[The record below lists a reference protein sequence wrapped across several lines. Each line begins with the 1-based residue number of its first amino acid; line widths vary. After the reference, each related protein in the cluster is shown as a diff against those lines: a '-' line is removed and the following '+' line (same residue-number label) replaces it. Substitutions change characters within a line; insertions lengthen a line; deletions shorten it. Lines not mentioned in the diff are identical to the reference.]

1 MWAHCATN
9 FYNMLADSIKTSTL
23 FKNFKG
29 WGSTHEKREVFEE
42 LYRAFNSISTGSV
55 LTYGDLLPRVETDQ
69 YFQQVKN
76 LPYSEPDNL
85 ITHRESSYNKE
96 VPLIKKMRV
105 KLTAISPHCDD
116 AFAVLVNGEQV
127 KNIIPF
133 DYSDTGIYNYTLETA
148 AGKPIPFGIGDWM
161 LDVNSAIL
169 TFNNGV
175 PEGVTG
181 ENTPYLTFYQYV
193 GPVGERTYIDASLF
207 DVPSITFSD
216 LNPVAEFTAQL
227 AERLEEIDEGWFN
240 RNQFN
245 GTDLTQGVGLQYCLL
260 TPVVD
265 SATGDVV
272 KGWDDNSNAQVV
284 SQVSHKAA
292 RSNSDLVEVL
302 FASESLT
309 ELEYSI
315 QVEEPGITKV
325 DLENGFVV
333 VDAQQAGNY
342 NIELYVANKATA
354 VLLVRDNETQ
364 EYELYFP
371 RGEAELTVQVPTF
384 VDLKLLPPH
393 LKLNSL
399 ASYSDEII
407 PQYYG
412 PRVADFVVASNAD
425 TKSLRSADYIVYNK
439 VDSFL
444 QDAIDASEN
453 SGTHI
458 FLRNGTYEN
467 DKAQLNLEN
476 KHLEGESKIDT
487 LIKNAEVY
495 LSGLTVVEGI
505 TFENCNL
512 HITGEDSVAE
522 LRNCNLENITIE
534 GGEALIFDSTITGRA
549 VVDANGRCETYN
561 TYIGNYVVEGYIF
574 SVGSHIH
581 NLEAFSADET
591 SLIDTT
597 VVDYI
602 ENFNPKIKLDA
613 SYVTKWNED
622 NVDRKLLPDANT
634 IPYYTA
640 FGNRVYAKL
649 PDPFEYR
656 TTKLVTLEDGSVVE
670 EPCYEIAIKIDGDTI
685 QLNKKGQ
692 LFTRFFTSKE
702 IKFSS
707 KDLIKTQAEEKGYGH
722 ADTVLEEE
730 RPDTVDDAIVDL
742 YWSKADLVKGKL
754 PIDQLPDSVAYGG
767 LEYVGMWQFEDHEG
781 KYPTFDDIDRSLISD
796 DDYSELQKGWFFIVE
811 ASKHVNDEDGKLLD
825 DPCYPQIAEDGVEF
839 TAGDWVIFNGKAT
852 KKVPAG
858 SHKETVERE
867 VEVTVD
873 VKLSELEDKNAADV
887 AIEKYVEAHPELN
900 FTKFEGELDATES
913 LMYDTL
919 TQAFTSNVIYTDGEK
934 KWVVYINLGE
944 TLALGI
950 IGIDGIA
957 YNGTASGAILKN
969 GDDVVYSY
977 TSTEVV
983 TEEVEV
989 PDYIDTVYNS
999 FSKLDRAY
1007 SDPVYSRLPELAP
1020 NSDGRNLAWS
1030 VDDGGTGVLRL
1041 GKTTLAEAIRLIN
1054 EQLYSQFPAHP
1065 ASIRKMSVVIDEE
1078 ATTAELKEYIP
1089 IDGTVDLDIALQQNE
1104 TKFAYD
1110 SLSGEV
1116 VVKQVGIHDELP
1128 LEHEFYCG
1136 DESVVEIM
1144 DTGHPI
1150 YTAYG
1155 SKDPDFE
1162 DPLFADATTRY
1173 VDKENTIVEVKDP
1186 YTKYNLGFKA
1196 PSPYK
1201 SMVCQGAIL
1210 LNVEE
1215 EDDEGVAT
1223 PLGGKYKLQHTIY
1236 YRLSDLKATA
1246 YVHEDELAELMGS
1259 SKSVT
1264 FDESYFYDMKQS
1276 KIDNSPMVGT
1286 VNAAALLASMRKI
1299 AGVPVLAGQFDV
1311 VGTFI
1316 IKDFAKYGM
1325 ITKDASVKMLATLG
1339 GVEMN
1344 AEYLSVKLHLTDS
1357 FEGSYDAEVQFKI
1370 TLDSSIAPWGLNDLV
1385 IDCTYQN
1392 MGIEKT
1398 ERVATFGSI
1407 NCIPSFPNIVNYSKK
1422 DAEGEASSS
1431 VSSYGIEFDDNY
1443 KEDINP
1449 QKTAELPVGEFGFG
1463 WYTNNWYPV
1472 SFNAYN
1478 DPVLKQVDLAGSV
1491 GYGVGGTPYRY
1502 VTYHFSLDEVRDLTG
1517 LTVKMDWGKEPK
1529 VDPFSGILED
1539 VRLGVLVRSAEG
1551 GMDENINFMDANKAV
1566 GIFYEADFSKP
1577 SDGILYPGKS
1587 DVSNRRVTFGRRPRP
1602 VKDIYVRIG
1611 LPFGSEAFIKGVDL
1625 DTSIDC

>member
-1 MWAHCATN
+1 
-9 FYNMLADSIKTSTL
+9 MLADSIKTSTL

-116 AFAVLVNGEQV
+116 AFAVLVDGEQV

-302 FASESLT
+302 FASEGLT

-467 DKAQLNLEN
+467 DRAQLNLEN

-561 TYIGNYVVEGYIF
+561 TYIGEYAVEGYIF

-581 NLEAFSADET
+581 SLEAFSADET

-707 KDLIKTQAEEKGYGH
+707 KDLIKTQAEDKGYGH
-722 ADTVLEEE
+722 ADTALEEE
-730 RPDTVDDAIVDL
+730 RPDTVDDAIIDL

-796 DDYSELQKGWFFIVE
+796 DNYSELQKGWFFIVE

-825 DPCYPQIAEDGVEF
+825 DPCYPQVAEDGVEF

-858 SHKETVERE
+858 SHIETVEKERVNE
-867 VEVTVD
+867 
-873 VKLSELEDKNAADV
+873 N
-887 AIEKYVEAHPELN
+887 
-900 FTKFEGELDATES
+900 
-913 LMYDTL
+913 
-919 TQAFTSNVIYTDGEK
+919 
-934 KWVVYINLGE
+934 GE
-944 TLALGI
+944 TET
-950 IGIDGIA
+950 
-957 YNGTASGAILKN
+957 Y
-969 GDDVVYSY
+969 
-977 TSTEVV
+977 

-989 PDYIDTVYNS
+989 VDYIDTVYNS

-1078 ATTAELKEYIP
+1078 ATTAKLKEYIP

-1116 VVKQVGIHDELP
+1116 VVKQVGGHDELP

-1173 VDKENTIVEVKDP
+1173 VDKENTIVEVSDP

-1215 EDDEGVAT
+1215 EDDEGIAT

-1276 KIDNSPMVGT
+1276 KIDSSPMVGT

-1311 VGTFI
+1311 VGTFL

-1357 FEGSYDAEVQFKI
+1357 FEGAYDAEVQFKI
-1370 TLDSSIAPWGLNDLV
+1370 TLDSSIVPWGLNDLV
-1385 IDCTYQN
+1385 IDCAYQN
-1392 MGIEKT
+1392 MGIEKI
-1398 ERVATFGSI
+1398 ERVDTFGSI

-1422 DAEGEASSS
+1422 NAEGETSSS
-1431 VSSYGIEFDDNY
+1431 VSSYGTDFDDDY
-1443 KEDINP
+1443 KEDIDP

-1472 SFNAYN
+1472 SFNTYN

-1517 LTVKMDWGKEPK
+1517 LTVKVDWGKEPK
-1529 VDPFSGILED
+1529 VDPFSGILKD

>member
-116 AFAVLVNGEQV
+116 AFAVLVDGEQV

-148 AGKPIPFGIGDWM
+148 AGKPIPFGTGDWM

-181 ENTPYLTFYQYV
+181 KNTPYLTFYQYV

-260 TPVVD
+260 TPVID

-302 FASESLT
+302 FASEGLT

-412 PRVADFVVASNAD
+412 PRVADFVVASNTD

-561 TYIGNYVVEGYIF
+561 TYISEYAVEGYIF

-581 NLEAFSADET
+581 SLEAFSADET

-613 SYVTKWNED
+613 SYVTKWNEN

-707 KDLIKTQAEEKGYGH
+707 KDLIKTQAEDKGYGH

-730 RPDTVDDAIVDL
+730 RPDTVDDAIIDL

-754 PIDQLPDSVAYGG
+754 PIEQLPDSVAYGG

-781 KYPTFDDIDRSLISD
+781 KYPAFDDIDRSLISD

-825 DPCYPQIAEDGVEF
+825 DPCHPQIAEDGVEF
-839 TAGDWVIFNGKAT
+839 TAGDWVIFNGKVT

-858 SHKETVERE
+858 SHIETVEKERVNE
-867 VEVTVD
+867 
-873 VKLSELEDKNAADV
+873 N
-887 AIEKYVEAHPELN
+887 
-900 FTKFEGELDATES
+900 
-913 LMYDTL
+913 
-919 TQAFTSNVIYTDGEK
+919 
-934 KWVVYINLGE
+934 GE
-944 TLALGI
+944 TET
-950 IGIDGIA
+950 
-957 YNGTASGAILKN
+957 Y
-969 GDDVVYSY
+969 
-977 TSTEVV
+977 

-989 PDYIDTVYNS
+989 PDYVDTVYNS

-1089 IDGTVDLDIALQQNE
+1089 IEGTVDLDITLQQNE

-1116 VVKQVGIHDELP
+1116 VVKQVGVHDELP

-1155 SKDPDFE
+1155 SKDSDFE

-1215 EDDEGVAT
+1215 EDDEGIVT

-1311 VGTFI
+1311 VGTFL

-1339 GVEMN
+1339 GVEMK

-1357 FEGSYDAEVQFKI
+1357 FEGAYDAEVQFKI

-1398 ERVATFGSI
+1398 ERVDTFGGI

-1422 DAEGEASSS
+1422 NAEGETSSS
-1431 VSSYGIEFDDNY
+1431 VSSYGTDFDDDY
-1443 KEDINP
+1443 KEDIDP

-1472 SFNAYN
+1472 GFNTYK

-1491 GYGVGGTPYRY
+1491 GYGAGGTPYRY
-1502 VTYHFSLDEVRDLTG
+1502 VTYHFSLGEVRDLTG

-1529 VDPFSGILED
+1529 VDPFSGILKD

-1551 GMDENINFMDANKAV
+1551 GMDENTNFMDANKAV
-1566 GIFYEADFSKP
+1566 SIFYEADFSKP

-1602 VKDIYVRIG
+1602 VKDIYIRIG
-1611 LPFGSEAFIKGVDL
+1611 LPFGSETFIKGVDL

>member
-1 MWAHCATN
+1 
-9 FYNMLADSIKTSTL
+9 MLADSIKTSTL

-42 LYRAFNSISTGSV
+42 LYRAFNSISTNSV

-116 AFAVLVNGEQV
+116 AFAVLVDGEQV

-265 SATGDVV
+265 SATGDVI

-302 FASESLT
+302 FASEGLT

-333 VDAQQAGNY
+333 VNAQQAGNY

-412 PRVADFVVASNAD
+412 PRVADFVVASNTD

-439 VDSFL
+439 ADSFL

-561 TYIGNYVVEGYIF
+561 TYIDEYAVEGYIF

-707 KDLIKTQAEEKGYGH
+707 KDLIKTQAEDKGYGH

-730 RPDTVDDAIVDL
+730 RPDTVDDAIIDL

-796 DDYSELQKGWFFIVE
+796 DNYSELQKGWFFIVE

-858 SHKETVERE
+858 SHIETVEKERVNE
-867 VEVTVD
+867 
-873 VKLSELEDKNAADV
+873 N
-887 AIEKYVEAHPELN
+887 
-900 FTKFEGELDATES
+900 
-913 LMYDTL
+913 
-919 TQAFTSNVIYTDGEK
+919 
-934 KWVVYINLGE
+934 GE
-944 TLALGI
+944 TET
-950 IGIDGIA
+950 
-957 YNGTASGAILKN
+957 Y
-969 GDDVVYSY
+969 
-977 TSTEVV
+977 

-1078 ATTAELKEYIP
+1078 ATTAKLKEYIP
-1089 IDGTVDLDIALQQNE
+1089 IDGTVDLDIALQQNG

-1155 SKDPDFE
+1155 SKDSDFE

-1215 EDDEGVAT
+1215 EDDEGIVT

-1311 VGTFI
+1311 VGTFL

-1357 FEGSYDAEVQFKI
+1357 FEGAYDAEVQFKI
-1370 TLDSSIAPWGLNDLV
+1370 TLDSSIVPWGLNDLV
-1385 IDCTYQN
+1385 IDCAYQN

-1398 ERVATFGSI
+1398 ERVDTFGSI

-1422 DAEGEASSS
+1422 NAEGETSSS
-1431 VSSYGIEFDDNY
+1431 VSSYGTDFDDNY
-1443 KEDINP
+1443 KEDIDP

-1472 SFNAYN
+1472 SFNTYN

-1517 LTVKMDWGKEPK
+1517 LTVEVDWGKEPK
-1529 VDPFSGILED
+1529 VDPFSGILKD

-1611 LPFGSEAFIKGVDL
+1611 LPFGSEAFIKGIDL

>member
-1 MWAHCATN
+1 
-9 FYNMLADSIKTSTL
+9 MLADSIKTSTL

-116 AFAVLVNGEQV
+116 AFAVLVDGEQV

-265 SATGDVV
+265 SATGDVI

-302 FASESLT
+302 FASEGLT

-333 VDAQQAGNY
+333 VNAQQAGNY

-467 DKAQLNLEN
+467 DRAQLNLEN

-561 TYIGNYVVEGYIF
+561 TYIGEYAVEGYIF

-581 NLEAFSADET
+581 SLEAFSADET

-702 IKFSS
+702 IKFAS
-707 KDLIKTQAEEKGYGH
+707 KDLIKTQAEDKGYGH

-730 RPDTVDDAIVDL
+730 RPDTVDDAIIDL

-796 DDYSELQKGWFFIVE
+796 DNYSELQRGWFFIVE

-825 DPCYPQIAEDGVEF
+825 DPCYPQVAEDGVEF

-858 SHKETVERE
+858 SHIETVEKERVNE
-867 VEVTVD
+867 
-873 VKLSELEDKNAADV
+873 N
-887 AIEKYVEAHPELN
+887 
-900 FTKFEGELDATES
+900 
-913 LMYDTL
+913 
-919 TQAFTSNVIYTDGEK
+919 
-934 KWVVYINLGE
+934 GE
-944 TLALGI
+944 TET
-950 IGIDGIA
+950 
-957 YNGTASGAILKN
+957 Y
-969 GDDVVYSY
+969 
-977 TSTEVV
+977 

-1155 SKDPDFE
+1155 SKDSDFE

-1173 VDKENTIVEVKDP
+1173 VDKENTIVEVSDP

-1215 EDDEGVAT
+1215 EDDEGIVT

-1311 VGTFI
+1311 VGTFL

-1325 ITKDASVKMLATLG
+1325 ITKDASVKILATLG

-1357 FEGSYDAEVQFKI
+1357 FEGAYDAEVQFKI
-1370 TLDSSIAPWGLNDLV
+1370 TLDSSIVPWGLNDLV
-1385 IDCTYQN
+1385 IDCAYQN

-1398 ERVATFGSI
+1398 ERVDTFGSI

-1422 DAEGEASSS
+1422 NAEGETSSS
-1431 VSSYGIEFDDNY
+1431 VSSYGTDFDDNY
-1443 KEDINP
+1443 KEDIDP

-1472 SFNAYN
+1472 SFNTYN

-1517 LTVKMDWGKEPK
+1517 LTVKVDWGKEPK
-1529 VDPFSGILED
+1529 VDPFSGILKD

-1611 LPFGSEAFIKGVDL
+1611 LPFGSEAFIKGIDL

>member
-9 FYNMLADSIKTSTL
+9 FYMLADSIKTSTL

-42 LYRAFNSISTGSV
+42 LYRAFNSISTNSV

-116 AFAVLVNGEQV
+116 AFAVLVDGEQV

-265 SATGDVV
+265 SATGDVI

-302 FASESLT
+302 FASEGLT

-333 VDAQQAGNY
+333 VNAQQAGNY

-534 GGEALIFDSTITGRA
+534 GGEALIFDSTITGKA

-561 TYIGNYVVEGYIF
+561 TYINDYAVSGYIF

-702 IKFSS
+702 IKFAS
-707 KDLIKTQAEEKGYGH
+707 KDLIKTQAEDKGYGH

-730 RPDTVDDAIVDL
+730 RPDTVDDAIIDL

-796 DDYSELQKGWFFIVE
+796 DNYSELQRGWFFIVE

-825 DPCYPQIAEDGVEF
+825 DPCYPQVAEDGVEF

-858 SHKETVERE
+858 SHIETVEKERVNE
-867 VEVTVD
+867 
-873 VKLSELEDKNAADV
+873 N
-887 AIEKYVEAHPELN
+887 
-900 FTKFEGELDATES
+900 
-913 LMYDTL
+913 
-919 TQAFTSNVIYTDGEK
+919 
-934 KWVVYINLGE
+934 GE
-944 TLALGI
+944 TET
-950 IGIDGIA
+950 
-957 YNGTASGAILKN
+957 Y
-969 GDDVVYSY
+969 
-977 TSTEVV
+977 

-1155 SKDPDFE
+1155 SKDSDFE

-1215 EDDEGVAT
+1215 EDDEGIVT

-1311 VGTFI
+1311 VGTFL

-1325 ITKDASVKMLATLG
+1325 ITKDASVKILATLG

-1357 FEGSYDAEVQFKI
+1357 FEGAYDAEVQFKI
-1370 TLDSSIAPWGLNDLV
+1370 TLDSSIVPWGLNDLV
-1385 IDCTYQN
+1385 IDCAYQN

-1398 ERVATFGSI
+1398 ERVDTFGSI

-1422 DAEGEASSS
+1422 NAEGETSSS
-1431 VSSYGIEFDDNY
+1431 VSSYGTDFDDNY
-1443 KEDINP
+1443 KEDIDP

-1472 SFNAYN
+1472 SFNTYN

-1517 LTVKMDWGKEPK
+1517 LTVKVDWGKEPK
-1529 VDPFSGILED
+1529 VDPFSGILKD

-1611 LPFGSEAFIKGVDL
+1611 LPFGSEAFIKGIDL

>member
-1 MWAHCATN
+1 
-9 FYNMLADSIKTSTL
+9 MLADSIKTSTL

-116 AFAVLVNGEQV
+116 AFAVLVDGEQV

-292 RSNSDLVEVL
+292 RSNSELVEVL
-302 FASESLT
+302 FASEGLT

-315 QVEEPGITKV
+315 QVEELGITKV

-333 VDAQQAGNY
+333 VNAQQAGNY

-371 RGEAELTVQVPTF
+371 RGEAELTVQIPTF

-412 PRVADFVVASNAD
+412 PRVADFVVASNTD

-534 GGEALIFDSTITGRA
+534 GGEALIFDSTITGKA
-549 VVDANGRCETYN
+549 VVDATGRCETYN
-561 TYIGNYVVEGYIF
+561 TYINDYAVSGYIF
-574 SVGSHIH
+574 SVGSHIRS
-581 NLEAFSADET
+581 LEAFGADET

-622 NVDRKLLPDANT
+622 NIDRKLLPDVNT

-702 IKFSS
+702 IKVVS

-767 LEYVGMWQFEDHEG
+767 LEYVGMWQFDDHEG
-781 KYPTFDDIDRSLISD
+781 KYPTFDDIDHSLISD

-858 SHKETVERE
+858 SHTEIVEKERVNE
-867 VEVTVD
+867 
-873 VKLSELEDKNAADV
+873 N
-887 AIEKYVEAHPELN
+887 
-900 FTKFEGELDATES
+900 
-913 LMYDTL
+913 
-919 TQAFTSNVIYTDGEK
+919 
-934 KWVVYINLGE
+934 GE
-944 TLALGI
+944 TET
-950 IGIDGIA
+950 
-957 YNGTASGAILKN
+957 Y
-969 GDDVVYSY
+969 
-977 TSTEVV
+977 

-989 PDYIDTVYNS
+989 VDYVETVYNS

-1054 EQLYSQFPAHP
+1054 EQLYRQFPAHP

-1078 ATTAELKEYIP
+1078 ATSAELKEYIP
-1089 IDGTVDLDIALQQNE
+1089 IDGTVDLDITLQQNE

-1116 VVKQVGIHDELP
+1116 VVKQVGVHDELP

-1173 VDKENTIVEVKDP
+1173 VDKANTIVEVSDP

-1215 EDDEGVAT
+1215 EDDEGIVT
-1223 PLGGKYKLQHTIY
+1223 PLGGKYKLQHIIY

-1276 KIDNSPMVGT
+1276 KIDNSPMAGT

-1311 VGTFI
+1311 VGTFL

-1325 ITKDASVKMLATLG
+1325 ITKDASVKILATLG
-1339 GVEMN
+1339 GVEMK

-1357 FEGSYDAEVQFKI
+1357 FEGAYDAEVQFKI
-1370 TLDSSIAPWGLNDLV
+1370 TLDSSVAPWGLNDLV

-1407 NCIPSFPNIVNYSKK
+1407 NCIPSFPNIVNYIKK

-1431 VSSYGIEFDDNY
+1431 VSSYGIDFDDNY

-1463 WYTNNWYPV
+1463 WYTDNWYPV

-1502 VTYHFSLDEVRDLTG
+1502 ITYHFSLDEVRDLTG
-1517 LTVKMDWGKEPK
+1517 LTVKVDWGKEPK

-1539 VRLGVLVRSAEG
+1539 VRVGVLVRSAEG

-1587 DVSNRRVTFGRRPRP
+1587 DVNNRRVTFGRRPRP

-1611 LPFGSEAFIKGVDL
+1611 LPFGSETFIKGVDL

>member
-116 AFAVLVNGEQV
+116 AFAVLVDGEQV

-181 ENTPYLTFYQYV
+181 KNTPYLTFYQYV

-302 FASESLT
+302 FASEGLT

-412 PRVADFVVASNAD
+412 PRVADFVVASNTD

-561 TYIGNYVVEGYIF
+561 TYISEYAVEGYIF

-581 NLEAFSADET
+581 SLEAFSADET

-613 SYVTKWNED
+613 SYVTKWNEN

-707 KDLIKTQAEEKGYGH
+707 KDLIKTQAEDKGYGH

-839 TAGDWVIFNGKAT
+839 TAGDWVIFNGKVT

-858 SHKETVERE
+858 SHIETVEKERVNE
-867 VEVTVD
+867 
-873 VKLSELEDKNAADV
+873 N
-887 AIEKYVEAHPELN
+887 
-900 FTKFEGELDATES
+900 
-913 LMYDTL
+913 
-919 TQAFTSNVIYTDGEK
+919 
-934 KWVVYINLGE
+934 GE
-944 TLALGI
+944 TET
-950 IGIDGIA
+950 
-957 YNGTASGAILKN
+957 Y
-969 GDDVVYSY
+969 
-977 TSTEVV
+977 

-1089 IDGTVDLDIALQQNE
+1089 IDGTVDLDITLQQNE

-1116 VVKQVGIHDELP
+1116 VVKQVGVHDELP

-1155 SKDPDFE
+1155 SKDSDFE

-1173 VDKENTIVEVKDP
+1173 VDKENTIVEVSDP

-1215 EDDEGVAT
+1215 EDDEGIAA

-1311 VGTFI
+1311 VGTFL

-1325 ITKDASVKMLATLG
+1325 ITKDASVKILATLG
-1339 GVEMN
+1339 GVEMK

-1357 FEGSYDAEVQFKI
+1357 FEGAYDAEVQFKI

-1398 ERVATFGSI
+1398 ERVDTFGGI

-1422 DAEGEASSS
+1422 NAEGETSSS
-1431 VSSYGIEFDDNY
+1431 VSSYGTDFDDDY
-1443 KEDINP
+1443 KEDIDP

-1472 SFNAYN
+1472 GFNTYK

-1491 GYGVGGTPYRY
+1491 GYGAGGTPYRY
-1502 VTYHFSLDEVRDLTG
+1502 VTYHFSLGEVRDLTG

-1529 VDPFSGILED
+1529 VDPFSGILKD
-1539 VRLGVLVRSAEG
+1539 VRLGVLVRSTEG
-1551 GMDENINFMDANKAV
+1551 GMDENTNFMDANKAV
-1566 GIFYEADFSKP
+1566 SIFYEADFSKP

-1602 VKDIYVRIG
+1602 VKDIYIRIG
-1611 LPFGSEAFIKGVDL
+1611 LPFGSETFIKGVEL

>member
-116 AFAVLVNGEQV
+116 AFAVLVDGEQV

-227 AERLEEIDEGWFN
+227 SERLEEIDEGWFN

-265 SATGDVV
+265 SATGDII

-302 FASESLT
+302 FASEGLT

-333 VDAQQAGNY
+333 VNAQQAGNY

-412 PRVADFVVASNAD
+412 PRVADFVVASNVD

-458 FLRNGTYEN
+458 LLRNGTYEN

-561 TYIGNYVVEGYIF
+561 TYIGEYAVEGYIF

-702 IKFSS
+702 VKFSS
-707 KDLIKTQAEEKGYGH
+707 KDLIKTQAEDKGYGH

-730 RPDTVDDAIVDL
+730 RPDTVDDAIIDL

-796 DDYSELQKGWFFIVE
+796 DNYSELQKGWFFIVE
-811 ASKHVNDEDGKLLD
+811 ASKHVNDEAGKLLD

-858 SHKETVERE
+858 SHIETVEKERVNE
-867 VEVTVD
+867 
-873 VKLSELEDKNAADV
+873 N
-887 AIEKYVEAHPELN
+887 
-900 FTKFEGELDATES
+900 
-913 LMYDTL
+913 
-919 TQAFTSNVIYTDGEK
+919 
-934 KWVVYINLGE
+934 GE
-944 TLALGI
+944 TET
-950 IGIDGIA
+950 
-957 YNGTASGAILKN
+957 Y
-969 GDDVVYSY
+969 
-977 TSTEVV
+977 

-1089 IDGTVDLDIALQQNE
+1089 IEGTTDLDIALRQNE

-1162 DPLFADATTRY
+1162 DPLFADATTKY
-1173 VDKENTIVEVKDP
+1173 VDKANTIVEVSDP

-1215 EDDEGVAT
+1215 EDDEGIAT

-1236 YRLSDLKATA
+1236 YKLSDLKATA

-1311 VGTFI
+1311 VGTFL

-1357 FEGSYDAEVQFKI
+1357 FEGAYDAEVQFKI
-1370 TLDSSIAPWGLNDLV
+1370 TLDSSIVPWGLNDLV
-1385 IDCTYQN
+1385 IDCAYQN

-1398 ERVATFGSI
+1398 ERVDTFGSI
-1407 NCIPSFPNIVNYSKK
+1407 NCVPSFPNIVNYSKK
-1422 DAEGEASSS
+1422 NAEGETSSS
-1431 VSSYGIEFDDNY
+1431 VSSYGTDFDDNY
-1443 KEDINP
+1443 KEDIDP

-1472 SFNAYN
+1472 SFNTYN

-1517 LTVKMDWGKEPK
+1517 LTVKVDWGKEPK
-1529 VDPFSGILED
+1529 VDPFSGILKD

-1611 LPFGSEAFIKGVDL
+1611 LPFGSKAFIKGVDL

>member
-1 MWAHCATN
+1 
-9 FYNMLADSIKTSTL
+9 MLADSIKTSTL

-42 LYRAFNSISTGSV
+42 LYRAFNSISTNSV

-116 AFAVLVNGEQV
+116 AFAVLVDGEQV

-133 DYSDTGIYNYTLETA
+133 DYSDTGIYNYALETA

-302 FASESLT
+302 FASEGLT

-333 VDAQQAGNY
+333 VNAQQAGNY

-371 RGEAELTVQVPTF
+371 RGEAELTVQVPAF

-561 TYIGNYVVEGYIF
+561 TYINDYAVSGYIF

-581 NLEAFSADET
+581 SLEAFSADET

-702 IKFSS
+702 IKFAS

-796 DDYSELQKGWFFIVE
+796 DNYSELQKGWFFIVE

-858 SHKETVERE
+858 SHIETVEKERVNE
-867 VEVTVD
+867 
-873 VKLSELEDKNAADV
+873 N
-887 AIEKYVEAHPELN
+887 
-900 FTKFEGELDATES
+900 
-913 LMYDTL
+913 
-919 TQAFTSNVIYTDGEK
+919 
-934 KWVVYINLGE
+934 GE
-944 TLALGI
+944 TET
-950 IGIDGIA
+950 
-957 YNGTASGAILKN
+957 Y
-969 GDDVVYSY
+969 
-977 TSTEVV
+977 

-1078 ATTAELKEYIP
+1078 ATTAKLKEYIP

-1215 EDDEGVAT
+1215 EDDEGIAT

-1311 VGTFI
+1311 VGTFL

-1357 FEGSYDAEVQFKI
+1357 FEGAYDAEVQFKI
-1370 TLDSSIAPWGLNDLV
+1370 TLDSSIVPWGLNDLV
-1385 IDCTYQN
+1385 IDCAYQN

-1398 ERVATFGSI
+1398 ERVDTFGSI

-1422 DAEGEASSS
+1422 NAEGETSSS
-1431 VSSYGIEFDDNY
+1431 VSSYGTDFDDDY
-1443 KEDINP
+1443 KEDIDP

-1472 SFNAYN
+1472 GFNTYK

-1502 VTYHFSLDEVRDLTG
+1502 VTYHFSLGEVRDLTG
-1517 LTVKMDWGKEPK
+1517 LTVKVDWGKEPK
-1529 VDPFSGILED
+1529 VDPFSGILKD

-1611 LPFGSEAFIKGVDL
+1611 LPFGSEAFIKGIDL

>member
-116 AFAVLVNGEQV
+116 AFAVLVDGEQV

-302 FASESLT
+302 FASEGLT

-333 VDAQQAGNY
+333 VNAQQAGNY

-467 DKAQLNLEN
+467 DRAQLNLEN

-561 TYIGNYVVEGYIF
+561 TYIGEYAVEGYIF

-581 NLEAFSADET
+581 SLEAFSADET

-702 IKFSS
+702 IKFAS
-707 KDLIKTQAEEKGYGH
+707 KDLIKTQAEDKGYGH

-730 RPDTVDDAIVDL
+730 RPDTVDDAIIDL

-796 DDYSELQKGWFFIVE
+796 DNYSELQRGWFFIVE

-825 DPCYPQIAEDGVEF
+825 DPCYPQVAEDGVEF

-858 SHKETVERE
+858 SHIETVEKERVNE
-867 VEVTVD
+867 
-873 VKLSELEDKNAADV
+873 N
-887 AIEKYVEAHPELN
+887 
-900 FTKFEGELDATES
+900 
-913 LMYDTL
+913 
-919 TQAFTSNVIYTDGEK
+919 
-934 KWVVYINLGE
+934 GE
-944 TLALGI
+944 TET
-950 IGIDGIA
+950 
-957 YNGTASGAILKN
+957 Y
-969 GDDVVYSY
+969 
-977 TSTEVV
+977 

-1155 SKDPDFE
+1155 SKDSDFE

-1215 EDDEGVAT
+1215 EDDEGIAT

-1311 VGTFI
+1311 VGTFL

-1325 ITKDASVKMLATLG
+1325 ITKDASVKILATLG

-1357 FEGSYDAEVQFKI
+1357 FEGAYDAEVQFKI
-1370 TLDSSIAPWGLNDLV
+1370 TLDSSIVPWGLNDLV
-1385 IDCTYQN
+1385 IDCAYQN

-1398 ERVATFGSI
+1398 ERVDTFGSI

-1422 DAEGEASSS
+1422 NAEGETSSS
-1431 VSSYGIEFDDNY
+1431 VSSYGTDFDDNY
-1443 KEDINP
+1443 KEDIDP

-1472 SFNAYN
+1472 SFNTYN

-1517 LTVKMDWGKEPK
+1517 LTVKVDWGKEPK
-1529 VDPFSGILED
+1529 VDPFSGILKD

-1611 LPFGSEAFIKGVDL
+1611 LPFGSEAFIKGIDL

>member
-1 MWAHCATN
+1 MALFYLVLLI

-116 AFAVLVNGEQV
+116 AFAVLVDGEQV

-265 SATGDVV
+265 SATGDVI

-302 FASESLT
+302 FASEGLT

-333 VDAQQAGNY
+333 VNAQQAGNY

-467 DKAQLNLEN
+467 DRAQLNLEN

-561 TYIGNYVVEGYIF
+561 TYIGEYAVEGYIF

-581 NLEAFSADET
+581 SLEAFSADET

-702 IKFSS
+702 IKFAS
-707 KDLIKTQAEEKGYGH
+707 KDLIKTQAEDKGYGH

-730 RPDTVDDAIVDL
+730 RPDTVDDAIIDL

-796 DDYSELQKGWFFIVE
+796 DNYSELQRGWFFIVE

-825 DPCYPQIAEDGVEF
+825 DPCYPQVAEDGVEF

-858 SHKETVERE
+858 SHIETVEKERVNE
-867 VEVTVD
+867 
-873 VKLSELEDKNAADV
+873 N
-887 AIEKYVEAHPELN
+887 
-900 FTKFEGELDATES
+900 
-913 LMYDTL
+913 
-919 TQAFTSNVIYTDGEK
+919 
-934 KWVVYINLGE
+934 GE
-944 TLALGI
+944 TET
-950 IGIDGIA
+950 
-957 YNGTASGAILKN
+957 Y
-969 GDDVVYSY
+969 
-977 TSTEVV
+977 

-1155 SKDPDFE
+1155 SKDSDFE

-1215 EDDEGVAT
+1215 EDDEGIVT

-1311 VGTFI
+1311 VGTFL

-1325 ITKDASVKMLATLG
+1325 ITKDASVKILATLG

-1357 FEGSYDAEVQFKI
+1357 FEGAYDAEVQFKI
-1370 TLDSSIAPWGLNDLV
+1370 TLDSSIVPWGLNDLV
-1385 IDCTYQN
+1385 IDCAYQN

-1398 ERVATFGSI
+1398 ERVDTFGSI

-1422 DAEGEASSS
+1422 NAEGETSSS
-1431 VSSYGIEFDDNY
+1431 VSSYGTDFDDNY
-1443 KEDINP
+1443 KEDIDP

-1472 SFNAYN
+1472 SFNTYN

-1517 LTVKMDWGKEPK
+1517 LTVKVDWGKEPK
-1529 VDPFSGILED
+1529 VDPFSGILKD

-1611 LPFGSEAFIKGVDL
+1611 LPFGSEAFIKGIDL